1 MFINIHMLKS
11 YSVSNLNRDRFN
23 VPKTTFFGGV
33 ERGRRSSQNVK
44 YTLRHSDYF
53 RKLMVD
59 KKDGSV
65 FDPLCLR
72 TRCVAEA
79 IATVDGAKD
88 LFASWS
94 NDSVDFCRE
103 FAFIANTAEPKVYS
117 ADELSV
123 MLNDVK
129 TWVDTCFDDVDDL
142 HAFFAWCRSD
152 CVNNKGDFALK
163 DTKKLSGKEKKWA
176 EDFTNLNNVLKSR
189 VGTGITL
196 DIALFG
202 RMVADDLNKRVDG
215 AMRVSHFI
223 TTHAVMLDSDFFSAL
238 DDIDVNGAAHLGDV
252 DYDTGVFYG
261 YVGIDVDLL
270 KRSLKG
276 YDPTSTSIDE
286 VIKAI
291 ILMLAMETSSSKQNS
306 MASSP
311 FPSVLCIEK
320 IEENIPFTY
329 ENAFE
334 NPVLNA
340 GEGFEIP
347 SILRLK
353 NEVESMAKTYD
364 MLHSERFWLCP
375 RDIEIDPTVGM
386 NCKTLSDLLSKI

>member
-1 MFINIHMLKS
+1 MFINIHLLKS

-23 VPKTTFFGGV
+23 VPKTTYFGGV

-44 YTLRHSDYF
+44 YTMRHSDYF

-59 KKDGSV
+59 KEDGSV
-65 FDPLCLR
+65 FSPLSLR

-79 IATVDGAKD
+79 IATADGAKE
-88 LFASWS
+88 LFALWS
-94 NDSVDFCRE
+94 NDSVDFCKE
-103 FAFIANTAEPKVYS
+103 FAFIVNTAEPKVYS
-117 ADELSV
+117 ADELCV
-123 MLNDVK
+123 MLSDVK
-129 TWVDTCFDDVDDL
+129 TWVETCFDDLDDL

-152 CVNNKGDFALK
+152 CVNKKGDFALK
-163 DTKKLSGKEKKWA
+163 DVKKLSGKEKKWT
-176 EDFTNLNNVLKSR
+176 EDFIALNKTLKSR

-223 TTHAVMLDSDFFSAL
+223 TTHAVTLDSDFFSAL
-238 DDIDVNGAAHLGDV
+238 DDIDANGAAHLGDV

-270 KRSLKG
+270 KRSLHG
-276 YDPTSTSIDE
+276 YDPKSTSIDD

-291 ILMLAMETSSSKQNS
+291 VLMLIMETSSSKQNS

-311 FPSVLCIEK
+311 FASAVCIEK
-320 IEENIPFTY
+320 IDENLPFTY

-334 NPVLNA
+334 KPVLNT
-340 GEGFEIP
+340 GDGFEIP

-353 NEVESMAKTYD
+353 NEIETMARIYD
-364 MLHSERFWLCP
+364 MIHSERLWLCS
-375 RDIEIDPTVGM
+375 RDIKLDSNVGT
-386 NCKTLSDLLSKI
+386 NCETLSELLSKI